1 MTVWRG
7 IFFLGVALLS
17 TITVRAAENPSV
29 MALDCAGRGA
39 RQVVDLPADEGLLV
53 FVNSAPAPAWLEFK
67 EAGQSVEV
75 GGARKA
81 DRLQIRVP
89 PRYSWSFVP
98 IAAGERVEIRRFDPS
113 RALGRIEAALHCALD
128 ADLQRRIDWFR
139 SASAVS
145 SAVRGPAEEGG
156 YAAIV
161 ESLRSLTDTA
171 PDVATR
177 ALAQHLSAQAL
188 LMNGHNADASDAFA
202 RAEAAWSAIGETE
215 RALAARV
222 GRVEDANRAARYR
235 DVLDL
240 TTPAGAADTL
250 SREYFGVRLET
261 SRCLALWYL
270 DRLGEART
278 CYQAALAGFE
288 RLGELTEYAATL
300 QAYADLQAVLGDS
313 EDAERLANR
322 ALGMLHGANAAIAG
336 GRLQELLG
344 NLALRRGAVIESL
357 GRFDRALSDFDDAH
371 APHRLLANVEMRV
384 SQIYEELGA
393 YDEALGHLGN
403 AVKHYTMRDAPA
415 RMAAAMLRFSY
426 LESDLGHVDSAR
438 LWAYAAEAAY
448 ASLQMPAEREAAR
461 IAALTLQLR
470 SDGVASP
477 APDAGTF
484 RSLQL
489 ADRVSLG
496 IIGADAAVRT
506 GDSAAAR
513 AKLDALRRSPLSLRQ
528 RVDLALVEARYW
540 NALGDTQRALAE
552 LSATAERIDVL
563 ARTTRN
569 PVLASVLSRRLLP
582 LRRAAMQT
590 ILHAAGTAAPGTSSA
605 SVKTIETV
613 WTWLVAD
620 AAHAAAGSSGTAT
633 AVDARLAL
641 AVAEELLTAQ
651 TANAAAGGSSAQR
664 NLLSLLSQSAAS
676 ASVTTPAPAAM
687 SLAQFQQQLE
697 PGAAF
702 MAYVD
707 AGTTGA
713 LLWVTR
719 TGATIGAA
727 GTPDDVRA
735 AARALRDLLRS
746 PEVPVERINAA
757 ARRMSFELLRSAPGS
772 APPEQLIVL
781 VEEPLNGVA
790 WSVLPW
796 RDGTEPLLEQTT
808 VRLTSFS
815 TGATPDDAQNHALH
829 IVVAAQKHSV
839 DGALPELAEAA
850 VEPRLI
856 ATAMTGRSVDV
867 SDGGNATRESTLAA
881 LGDSGAWVHIA
892 SHGVAQPQRIGY
904 AGIWL
909 DAPAAGTPP
918 AFLSWLEVLDAG
930 VSADVV
936 VLNACDLDDHGE
948 AIDGNLSFA
957 SAVSRAGAHW
967 VVAAMWPVSD
977 SASMLWVPEFYT
989 TLGSGGDVATGLR
1002 AAQQRLRSTRSFRH
1016 PFFWAGMQ
1024 ATELRVV
1031 GAAAPPPPLQKTPM
1045 GSRLRQNGR
1054 R

>member
-1 MTVWRG
+1 VTVWRLTY
-7 IFFLGVALLS
+7 FLVIALLS
-17 TITVRAAENPSV
+17 PATLCASENPSIV
-29 MALDCAGRGA
+29 TLDCAARGA
-39 RQVVDLPADEGLLV
+39 RQVDLPADEGLLV
-53 FVNSAPAPAWLEFK
+53 FVNSAPVPAWLEFK

-75 GGARKA
+75 GGQRNA
-81 DRLQIRVP
+81 DRLQVRVP
-89 PRYSWSFVP
+89 PRYSWSFVSL
-98 IAAGERVEIRRFDPS
+98 AAGERIEIHRFDPS
-113 RALGRIEAALHCALD
+113 RALGRVEADLHCALD
-128 ADLQRRIDWFR
+128 VQLQRRVDWFR
-139 SASAVS
+139 AASAVS

-156 YAAIV
+156 YGAIA
-161 ESLRSLTDTA
+161 ESVRALNDTA
-171 PDVATR
+171 PDAVAR
-177 ALAQHLSAQAL
+177 ALALHLRAQAL

-202 RAEAAWSAIGETE
+202 RAETAWSAIGETE

-240 TTPAGAADTL
+240 TMPARGADTL

-270 DRLGEART
+270 DRLAEART

-288 RLGELTEYAATL
+288 RLGESTEYAVTL
-300 QAYADLQAVLGDS
+300 QAYADLQAILGDS

-322 ALGMLHGANAAIAG
+322 ALGMLHGANAAMAG

-344 NLALRRGAVIESL
+344 NLALLRGAVIESL
-357 GRFDRALSDFDDAH
+357 GRFDLALSDFDNAR

-438 LWAYAAEAAY
+438 LWAFAAEAAY

-461 IAALTLQLR
+461 ISSLTLQLR
-470 SDGVASP
+470 GDGVANL
-477 APDAGTF
+477 AWDAGTF
-484 RSLQL
+484 RSLQP
-489 ADRVSLG
+489 ADRTSLG
-496 IIGADAAVRT
+496 IIAAATAVRT
-506 GDSAAAR
+506 GDVAAAR
-513 AKLDALRRSPLSLRQ
+513 LKLDALRRNSLSLRQ

-552 LSATAERIDVL
+552 LSATAGHIDML

-590 ILHAAGTAAPGTSSA
+590 ILNAAGVTSPGTSSA
-605 SVKTIETV
+605 SLNTIESV
-613 WTWLVAD
+613 WIWLAAD
-620 AAHAAAGSSGTAT
+620 AAHPAAGGSGAT
-633 AVDARLAL
+633 AVDARFDR
-641 AVAEELLTAQ
+641 AVADELLSPQ
-651 TANAAAGGSSAQR
+651 TARTAAGGSSAQR
-664 NLLSLLSQSAAS
+664 NLLSLLSQSPAS
-676 ASVTTPAPAAM
+676 GVGVAPTLVTM
-687 SLAQFQQQLE
+687 SLAQFQQQLD
-697 PGAAF
+697 PGTAF

-719 TGATIGAA
+719 TEATIRAA

-746 PEVPVERINAA
+746 PEVPVEQINAA
-757 ARRMSFELLRSAPGS
+757 ATRVSFELLQAAPGS
-772 APPEQLIVL
+772 APPERLIVL

-808 VRLTSFS
+808 VRLASLS
-815 TGATPDDAQNHALH
+815 TDTTPDVQNHVLH
-829 IVVAAQKHSV
+829 VVVAAQKRGV
-839 DGALPELAEAA
+839 DSALPELAGAA

-856 ATAMTGRSVDV
+856 ANALTGRSI
-867 SDGGNATRESTLAA
+867 DGGDGSKATRESTLAA
-881 LGDSGAWVHIA
+881 LADPGAWVHIA
-892 SHGVAQPQRIGY
+892 SHGIAQPQRIGY

-909 DAPAAGTPP
+909 DAPTAGAPS

-930 VSADVV
+930 VSADMV

-977 SASMLWVPEFYT
+977 SASMLWVPEFYAA
-989 TLGSGGDVATGLR
+989 LGAGGDVATGLR
-1002 AAQQRLRSTRSFRH
+1002 TAQQRLRSTRAFRH

-1024 ATELRVV
+1024 ATERWSIGNVAPLRPEK
-1031 GAAAPPPPLQKTPM
+1031 APTGSPM
-1045 GSRLRQNGR
+1045 RQNGR